1 MMLNISEKRNIH
13 FENFFKKA
21 RDLGV
26 YINQN
31 LHIKQ
36 ISKGNNGLF
45 ANNDIDVN
53 QLLIKVPKN
62 LLISKSIFNKFILE
76 QKVEYPNEKFIED
89 YFSSIPNYE
98 YFKESNILFI
108 DQKKKNKILNFF
120 VQQSPSRRKID
131 HLFSSFNELNDF
143 EKYSSLIFKTRAFNY
158 ESSQY
163 LCPVIDLVNYRHDSP
178 KVLYNKEGMHYKNKI
193 FLKKSD
199 QFFHGYENQSNIVSF
214 FLNYNF
220 LPDDF
225 NRVSIPSNFFSLNI
239 PQNKKDLIDQDYW
252 ITSNGKFSNKK
263 RIVFDNLSIPTDFK
277 LEFNKIISNNAQVN
291 KILLSILE
299 MLKNEIKYQE
309 VVEFLKNNND
319 LNHLHFF
326 AKALEINYLKIEEL
340 INKID
345 KNN

>member
-108 DQKKKNKILNFF
+108 DQKKKK
-120 VQQSPSRRKID
+120 
-131 HLFSSFNELNDF
+131 
-143 EKYSSLIFKTRAFNY
+143 
-158 ESSQY
+158 
-163 LCPVIDLVNYRHDSP
+163 
-178 KVLYNKEGMHYKNKI
+178 
-193 FLKKSD
+193 
-199 QFFHGYENQSNIVSF
+199 
-214 FLNYNF
+214 
-220 LPDDF
+220 
-225 NRVSIPSNFFSLNI
+225 
-239 PQNKKDLIDQDYW
+239 
-252 ITSNGKFSNKK
+252 
-263 RIVFDNLSIPTDFK
+263 
-277 LEFNKIISNNAQVN
+277 
-291 KILLSILE
+291 
-299 MLKNEIKYQE
+299 
-309 VVEFLKNNND
+309 
-319 LNHLHFF
+319 
-326 AKALEINYLKIEEL
+326 
-340 INKID
+340 
-345 KNN
+345 